1 MKVVNIRE
9 AIYMGKEING
19 EFPFVGDKE
28 GPIGNKREMTIRIIR
43 NGKEINVQANR
54 SDYTITD
61 VMDKS
66 TTTVNA
72 FINPEMQELNRRIK
86 LRFDIMDKL
95 TEFTIQGHVRAMIIS
110 GAAGIGKSYN
120 LETRLNKAI
129 DNAEINQFTILK
141 GKISAIAL
149 FQQLFNHREKGDI
162 LVLDDIDVIF
172 QDETSLNLL
181 KAALDTGERRHL
193 VWLTASAWL
202 EEQGV
207 DQEFDFEGACIFIT
221 NLDFD
226 RMIERGTNLAPHFSA
241 LISRSTYLDL
251 GIHTNKEILVRIKQ
265 VVNDTTM
272 LDVHGIDDVKKVLMM
287 NWMDANYENLRELS
301 LRTILKLASFMK
313 GDPAGWQDIA
323 EATMI
328 RLSGFG
334 VEAPADIQTQLIPKL
349 KAI

>member
-1 MKVVNIRE
+1 MKIVAIR
-9 AIYMGKEING
+9 AALYMGKEFNG
-19 EFPFVGDKE
+19 EFPFVSEKE
-28 GPIGNKREMTIRIIR
+28 GPAGNKREMTVRLIR
-43 NGKEINVQANR
+43 NGKEMNVQANR
-54 SDYTITD
+54 ADYQVID
-61 VMDKS
+61 VLDKPVTAVAQLS
-66 TTTVNA
+66 
-72 FINPEMQELNRRIK
+72 PEMQELDRRIK
-86 LRFDIMDKL
+86 QRFNIMEKL
-95 TEFTIQGHVRAMIIS
+95 TEFTISGHVRAMIIS

-129 DNAEINQFTILK
+129 DKAEINQFTILK

-149 FQQLFNHREKGDI
+149 FQQLFNHRERGDI

-226 RMIERGTNLAPHFSA
+226 RMIERGTNLAPHFQA

-251 GIHTNKEILVRIKQ
+251 AIHTNKEILVRIKQ
-265 VVNDTTM
+265 VVSETSM
-272 LDVHGIDDVKKVLMM
+272 LDVHGIDDYKKGLMM
-287 NWMDANYENLRELS
+287 DWMEDNYESLRELS
-301 LRTILKLASFMK
+301 LRTILKLAAFMK

-328 RLSGFG
+328 KLGGFSL
-334 VEAPADIQTQLIPKL
+334 EAQTALTQ
-349 KAI
+349 